1 MDMTQDKD
9 QGQTQVSGDE
19 AQRLP
24 WQAPRVKVA
33 RIGEVTEARNPLEM
47 ILKSS

>member
-1 MDMTQDKD
+1 MTQDKD

-33 RIGEVTEARNPLEM
+33 RIDEATEAGNPMDIL
-47 ILKSS
+47 LKSS